1 MCFTSTMA
9 NVSTAGRAANQ
20 RPQGTPTPPYLE
32 KLRQQHGQLQRTS
45 TADRVA
51 AILREQITDSALLPG
66 DRLPEDGIS
75 AALQVSRN
83 TLREAFRLLSHER
96 LVVHELNRGVFVRSL
111 TLSDVVDLYQMRRLL
126 ECGVLREVA
135 GRQLVLTA
143 VSSAVTEG
151 YQAAAQQ
158 RWSDVGTANMHFHQ
172 AIVALANSPRAT
184 ETMRGLNAEL
194 RLIFHV
200 MHNPRAFH
208 KPYLARNRE
217 IYELLETTAT
227 HAADVLDTYLHDA
240 ERQLVDAY
248 RAYPTQK
255 RSVNDG
261 SAT

>member
-1 MCFTSTMA
+1 MA
-9 NVSTAGRAANQ
+9 NVSTTGRALNQ
-20 RPQGTPTPPYLE
+20 QPQETPTPPYLD
-32 KLRQQHGQLQRTS
+32 KLHQQRGQLQRTS

-66 DRLPEDGIS
+66 DRLPEDVIS

-135 GRQLVLTA
+135 GSPLVLTA

-151 YQAAAQQ
+151 YGAAAQE
-158 RWSDVGTANMHFHQ
+158 RWADVGTANMHFHQ
-172 AIVALANSPRAT
+172 AIVALAGSPRTT
-184 ETMRGLNAEL
+184 ETMRGLNAEI

-208 KPYLARNRE
+208 EPYLARNRD
-217 IYELLETTAT
+217 IYELLVTKSPRV
-227 HAADVLDTYLHDA
+227 ADVLDIYLRDA
-240 ERQLVDAY
+240 ERLLVGAY
-248 RAYPTQK
+248 EQAAPTAE

-261 SAT
+261 STT

>member
-1 MCFTSTMA
+1 MA
-9 NVSTAGRAANQ
+9 NVSTTGRAPNQ
-20 RPQGTPTPPYLE
+20 QPQGTTPPYLD
-32 KLRQQHGQLQRTS
+32 KLHQQRGQLQRTS

-66 DRLPEDGIS
+66 DRLPEDMIS

-135 GRQLVLTA
+135 GSPLVLTA

-151 YQAAAQQ
+151 YGAAAQE
-158 RWSDVGTANMHFHQ
+158 RWADVGTANMHFHQ
-172 AIVALANSPRAT
+172 AIVALAGSPRAT
-184 ETMRGLNAEL
+184 EAMRGLNAEL

-208 KPYLARNRE
+208 EPYLARNRD
-217 IYELLETTAT
+217 IYELLVTKSPRV
-227 HAADVLDTYLHDA
+227 ADVLDIYLRDA
-240 ERQLVDAY
+240 ERLLVGAY
-248 RAYPTQK
+248 ERAVPTSE
-255 RSVNDG
+255 RSANDG
-261 SAT
+261 STT